1 MLYNFAD
8 YHLPS
13 EGFSGGSQSSVAGYS
28 QLPFPTA
35 SQTHLTSG
43 TEGWWE
49 TFCLITINSCREH
62 DILDFRCQFSS
73 KVLI

>member
-1 MLYNFAD
+1 MHSENKSAMLYNFVTAIFS
-8 YHLPS
+8 S

-43 TEGWWE
+43 IQGGNILNINPNNRQMA
-49 TFCLITINSCREH
+49 LI
-62 DILDFRCQFSS
+62 
-73 KVLI
+73 